1 VDGQYGFTS
10 KPGKYF
16 IHILPDYPGTE
27 FTTPSVRQKVTG
39 CFDLF
44 TRKPLAWTQNA
55 DGTVHIT
62 GLDRESHPADTV
74 VSVVTDGSSPEPLPH

>member
-1 VDGQYGFTS
+1 MPRYAG
-10 KPGKYF
+10 
-16 IHILPDYPGTE
+16 IE
-27 FTTPSVRQKVTG
+27 FTTPPIKEKVTG

-44 TRKPLAWTQNA
+44 TRKPLAWTQNT

-74 VSVVTDGSSPEPLPH
+74 VSVVTQGSIPANPPR